1 MKTKLVSTKKSSMQH
16 SFRLTL
22 KSSAHMVIVDET
34 ESLPTQ
40 NSSMQ
45 PLSLMI
51 QKSTV
56 AMKSFLVSLLP
67 FGQA

>member
-1 MKTKLVSTKKSSMQH
+1 MACTK
-16 SFRLTL
+16 
-22 KSSAHMVIVDET
+22 IVDET

-45 PLSLMI
+45 PLSLLI